1 MVEDSLDDELKVN
14 VFLLQPSIPPT
25 I

>member
-14 VFLLQPSIPPT
+14 VFLSNPSIPLT